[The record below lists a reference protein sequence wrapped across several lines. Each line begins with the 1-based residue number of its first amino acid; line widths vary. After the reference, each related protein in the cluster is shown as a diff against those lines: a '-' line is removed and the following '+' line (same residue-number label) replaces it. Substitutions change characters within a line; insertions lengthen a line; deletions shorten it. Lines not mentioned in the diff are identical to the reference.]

1 MSQWYH
7 LVILTE
13 DSDKSEVANIIT
25 AIAEERK
32 RAAPEWEAVR
42 PAYKRQFAWRG
53 GIQKLITWEANDE
66 WMD

>member
-1 MSQWYH
+1 MSQWYQ

-13 DSDKSEVANIIT
+13 DSDKSEEANIIT

-42 PAYKRQFAWRG
+42 PAYKRQFA
-53 GIQKLITWEANDE
+53 
-66 WMD
+66 

>member
-42 PAYKRQFAWRG
+42 PAYKRQFA
-53 GIQKLITWEANDE
+53 
-66 WMD
+66 